1 MRSRAVV
8 VASVLGAAL
17 VSGGWLMQRGFSD
30 GGASAFERARLFDDV
45 MRHVKVNYVDT
56 VSDAALYE
64 KAVQGMLHQLHDPH
78 STFLEPQRLARL
90 TEQTT
95 GRYAGVG
102 IQIDVRDVGVVVIAP
117 LPGTPAEEAGMQT
130 GDRIVL
136 IDHRSTAGLTS
147 EEALKLLRGPAGSK
161 VTLGVERPGVGERL
175 AFNVTRREIQVHSVQ
190 HAVTLRDGVGYVDL
204 TAFAED
210 SYDDLRQSIDSL
222 RTAGARSLILDL
234 RSNPGGLL
242 EQGVA
247 VSDLFLDQGQKIVST
262 RGRTREA
269 NTEFSDRA
277 PQLFPGLPLVVL
289 VDSGSASASEIV
301 AGALQD
307 HDRAV
312 LVGTT
317 TYGKGSA
324 QSLFPMQGGAAL
336 KLTTAL
342 WYTPSGRSINR
353 GRSHPTGDEDED
365 EDSPFIVADT
375 SKPRP
380 KFETDAGRTV
390 LGGGGIAPDLE
401 VGDNPLGARER
412 EFEQALGK
420 KVPQF
425 RDALSAYALSLKAQR
440 AVQTP
445 QFSVTPAML
454 AGLYGEMQRRG
465 VEVDRATYDAV
476 SPLISRLLG
485 YQVTQFAFGR
495 QAEFVRRA
503 ADDPA
508 LQAALD
514 LLAGAKDEAE
524 LFERAKR
531 ASEQKAAKKTAA
543 AAWRPRDGQG
553 ILG

>member
-17 VSGGWLMQRGFSD
+17 VSGGWLMQRGFSA

-56 VSDAALYE
+56 VSDASLYE
-64 KAVQGMLHQLHDPH
+64 KAVQGMLRQLHDPH

-90 TEQTT
+90 TESTT
-95 GRYAGVG
+95 GRYAGIG
-102 IQIDVRDVGVVVIAP
+102 IQIDVRDIGVVVIAP
-117 LPGTPAEEAGMQT
+117 LPGTPGEEAGLQT

-136 IDHRSTAGLTS
+136 IDHRTTAGLTS
-147 EEALKLLRGPAGSK
+147 EEALKLLRGPAGSR
-161 VTLGVERPGVGERL
+161 VTLGVDRPGVEERL
-175 AFNVTRREIQVHSVQ
+175 SFPVTRREIQVHSVQ
-190 HAVTLRDGVGYVDL
+190 HAVTLGNGVGYVDL

-210 SYDDLRQSIDSL
+210 SYDDLRRSIDSL
-222 RTAGARSLILDL
+222 RSAGARSLVLDL

-247 VSDLFLDQGQKIVST
+247 VSDMFLDRGQKIVST
-262 RGRTREA
+262 RGRTKEA
-269 NTEFSDRA
+269 NVEFSDRA
-277 PQLFPGLPLVVL
+277 PQLFPGMPLVVL

-353 GRSHPTGDEDED
+353 GRSHPTGDEDE
-365 EDSPFIVADT
+365 ESPFIVADT

-401 VGDNPLGARER
+401 VGENPLGTRER

-440 AVQTP
+440 AVQSP
-445 QFSVTPAML
+445 QFPVTPAML
-454 AGLYGEMQRRG
+454 AGLYAEMQRRG

-503 ADDPA
+503 ADDRA
-508 LQAALD
+508 LQAALS
-514 LLAGAKDEAE
+514 LLTGARNEAE
-524 LFERAKR
+524 LFERAKK
-531 ASEQKAAKKTAA
+531 AAEEQGAKKTAA
-543 AAWRPRDGQG
+543 AAWRARDGWG
-553 ILG
+553 VLG